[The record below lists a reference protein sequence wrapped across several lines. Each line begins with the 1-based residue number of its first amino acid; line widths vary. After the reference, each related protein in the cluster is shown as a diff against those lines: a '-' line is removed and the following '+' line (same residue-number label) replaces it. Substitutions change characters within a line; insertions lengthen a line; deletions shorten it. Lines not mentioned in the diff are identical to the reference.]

1 MTPLDVNI
9 EWALAWLGVVF
20 YMGLGHKLLLSHQW
34 WRSALTRHISG
45 AHQSELDAGPNSAL
59 WVGWRRLTQARLSDL
74 AIKDCASDVYGVVK
88 MCFWPQSGK
97 SDFSCCCLKRA
108 FSKKNRLS
116 NAQIKAFPQTYYSW
130 NFDLKPLPK
139 PESSTQ
145 KIVSD
150 TNRIVFVTNRL
161 YPIQT
166 YFTQNSS
173 IQTDFIRYKSFI
185 SDTAYFTHYK
195 PILSG
200 IPLFNPIMFEYSDN
214 MLF

>member
-1 MTPLDVNI
+1 MTIAIRPL
-9 EWALAWLGVVF
+9 
-20 YMGLGHKLLLSHQW
+20 S
-34 WRSALTRHISG
+34 TRPTSPIFWIS
-45 AHQSELDAGPNSAL
+45 
-59 WVGWRRLTQARLSDL
+59 
-74 AIKDCASDVYGVVK
+74 
-88 MCFWPQSGK
+88 
-97 SDFSCCCLKRA
+97 
-108 FSKKNRLS
+108 
-116 NAQIKAFPQTYYSW
+116 YYNW

-185 SDTAYFTHYK
+185 SDTAYFTRYK
-195 PILSG
+195 PILSD

-214 MLF
+214 KLF